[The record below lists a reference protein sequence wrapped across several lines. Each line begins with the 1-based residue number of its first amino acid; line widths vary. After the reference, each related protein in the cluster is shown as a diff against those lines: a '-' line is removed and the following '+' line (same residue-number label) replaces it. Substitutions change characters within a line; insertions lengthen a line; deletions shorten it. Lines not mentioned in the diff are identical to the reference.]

1 MNMMIT
7 EEIETNVAAVDS
19 TAACAVQAPTYLT
32 APHTVKLPGGV
43 WNLWRW
49 AGLRGTGFSF
59 SHVLKLAAPECA
71 AAADL
76 LLEVDEEIRLR
87 KEDALDA
94 VRVALD
100 ALKENGQW
108 EDAERRNPLLKAM
121 RDLNKGS
128 APAASKF
135 ANFPEVVPAVE
146 ALRAALSRRE
156 HVASLFRKGFEEASA
171 QGSRAIYE
179 AAQMRRF
186 QEAVIW
192 QNRGAFRSAIVPLLR
207 KEPTGGARN
216 SKQRQHEELVATYLQ
231 RYCLKND
238 TIGFFGPVGWARLG
252 EGSEAITARPGPD
265 IVTDRTVYFEVW
277 GIDAFVEK
285 LNKNKAIRPWIAPRR
300 LPYLHVEGN
309 YLLLP
314 MARPMRLSP
323 AQAAAL
329 KACDGKRLAH
339 EIVATLLRDFPKEI
353 KSEAQGY
360 AMLDFFDSRKSIM
373 WSLMVPTGLN
383 PEKYCRQLIERIGD
397 ERLRSE
403 ALAELDE
410 LERSRDAV
418 ARAAGNPEELEQ
430 ALAEIDETFTRIT
443 AASSTRAAGKM
454 YAARTLVYEDCR
466 RDIEVEIGP
475 SVLEVLGPPLSLMLT
490 STRWYTYQV
499 AVAYRKIFREV
510 YEELARQSGSRVV
523 DAATFW
529 YRVSPI
535 IYAKETVG
543 SKILPDFQ
551 RRWEEIFNIPEG
563 VSRVH
568 YTTEELRERVDSE
581 FAAPSAGWST
591 GRYQSPDVMISAPS
605 VEAIR
610 DGDFELVMGELH
622 LGTNTLRGSLFV
634 AQHPHQEE
642 IFEAARR
649 DLGEDSIR
657 VAPPKNWPG
666 WTARTTPTLFP
677 PQNHRLMVT
686 HDSCCEAESR
696 ALPIGALVV
705 EEEGGEL
712 YVRTRDGRTRFVG
725 IEAFADAFS
734 GQSVNYFKPLR
745 PRKHRPRITVDR
757 LVIARESWAFSP
769 AEFTFAY
776 EKDDAERFL
785 AARRWAAEQ
794 NMPRFVFVKSPVEVK
809 PFYVDFDSPIYADI
823 FAKVVRRTKDSEHAE
838 ELITISEMHPVH
850 EQSWLP
856 DAEGQRFTSELRIV
870 AVDPAYDNA
879 PSCPS

>member
-1 MNMMIT
+1 M
-7 EEIETNVAAVDS
+7 NVAEEMETPS
-19 TAACAVQAPTYLT
+19 AAAAAAT
-32 APHTVKLPGGV
+32 APAESAPPHLVKLPGGV

-49 AGLRGTGFSF
+49 AGLRGTGFAS

-76 LLEVDEEIRLR
+76 LAEAEEEMRLR
-87 KEDALDA
+87 KEEALDA
-94 VRVALD
+94 VRGALD
-100 ALKENGQW
+100 ALKEGGQW
-108 EDAERRNPLLKAM
+108 EDAERRNPLLKAL

-128 APAASKF
+128 APAATKF
-135 ANFPEVVPAVE
+135 ANSPEVVPAVE
-146 ALRAALSRRE
+146 AFRVASSRRQD
-156 HVASLFRKGFEEASA
+156 VAAMFRHGFEEASA
-171 QGSRAIYE
+171 QSSRAIYE
-179 AAQMRRF
+179 VAQMRRF

-192 QNRGAFRSAIVPLLR
+192 QNRGAFRSALVPLLR
-207 KEPTGGARN
+207 KEPTAGARN

-252 EGSEAITARPGPD
+252 AGGEALTARPGPS
-265 IVTDRTVYFEVW
+265 ILAERTVYFEVW
-277 GIDAFVEK
+277 GIDAFIEK
-285 LNKNKAIRPWIAPRR
+285 LNQNKALRPWIAPRR
-300 LPYLHVEGN
+300 LPYLHVEGTS
-309 YLLLP
+309 LLLP
-314 MARPMRLSP
+314 MGRPMRLTP

-329 KACDGKRLAH
+329 KACDGRQTAR
-339 EIVATLLRDFPKEI
+339 EIVAGLMRDFPNEI
-353 KSEAQGY
+353 RTETQGY
-360 AMLDFFDSRKSIM
+360 GLLEFFDNRKTIL
-373 WSLMVPTGLN
+373 WSLLVPTGLN

-397 ERLRSE
+397 EQLRRE
-403 ALAELDE
+403 ALDGLDE
-410 LERSRDAV
+410 LERGREAV
-418 ARAAGNPEELEQ
+418 ARAAGNPEELER
-430 ALAEIDETFTRIT
+430 ALAGLDETFTDIT

-466 RDIEVEIGP
+466 RDIEVEVGP
-475 SVLEVLGPPLSLMLT
+475 QILEELGPPLSLLLT

-499 AVAYRKIFREV
+499 AEAYRKVFREV
-510 YEELARQSGSRVV
+510 YEELARQTGSRVV

-543 SKILPDFQ
+543 LKILPEFQ
-551 RRWEEIFNIPEG
+551 RRWEEILNLPEG
-563 VSRVH
+563 QSRVH
-568 YTTEELRERVDSE
+568 YTTEELRGRVESA
-581 FAAPSAGWST
+581 FAAPGSGWST
-591 GRYQSPDVMISAPS
+591 GRYHSPDVMIAAPS
-605 VEAIR
+605 AEAIR
-610 DGDFELVMGELH
+610 GGDFELVMGELH

-634 AQHPHQEE
+634 AQHPHQKE
-642 IFEAARR
+642 IFEAARH

-677 PQNHRLMVT
+677 PQNYRLMVT
-686 HDSCCEAESR
+686 HDSCCESESR
-696 ALPIGALVV
+696 ALPIGSLVV

-712 YVRTRDGRTRFVG
+712 YVRTRDGQARFVG

-745 PRKHRPRITVDR
+745 PRKHRPRITVDK

-794 NMPRFVFVKSPVEVK
+794 SMPRFVFVKSPVEVK
-809 PFYVDFDSPIYADI
+809 PFYVDCDSPIYVDI

-838 ELITISEMHPVH
+838 SLITISEMHPVH

-856 DAEGQRFTSELRIV
+856 DAEGQRFTSEFRIV
-870 AVDPAYDNA
+870 AVDPVYGTP
-879 PSCPS
+879 PSTSS

>member
-1 MNMMIT
+1 MNMSLT
-7 EEIETNVAAVDS
+7 EVIDTNVVAADS
-19 TAACAVQAPTYLT
+19 TAACAVEAAEPL
-32 APHTVKLPGGV
+32 TVKLPGGV

-49 AGLRGTGFSF
+49 AGLRGTGFAF

-76 LLEVDEEIRLR
+76 LLEVDEEIGRR
-87 KEDALDA
+87 KEGALDA
-94 VRVALD
+94 VRGALD
-100 ALKENGQW
+100 ALKESGQW
-108 EDAERRNPLLKAM
+108 EDAERRNPLLKAL

-135 ANFPEVVPAVE
+135 ANSPEVVPAVE
-146 ALRAALSRRE
+146 AYREARARRE
-156 HVASLFRKGFEEASA
+156 HAVAMFRKAFEEAAA
-171 QGSRAIYE
+171 QSSRAIYE
-179 AAQMRRF
+179 AAQMPRF

-192 QNRGAFRSAIVPLLR
+192 QNRAAFHSAVVPLLR

-252 EGSEAITARPGPD
+252 EGSEAIAARPGD
-265 IVTDRTVYFEVW
+265 AIVTDRTVYFEVW
-277 GIDAFVEK
+277 GIDAFIEK

-309 YLLLP
+309 FLLLP

-329 KACDGKRLAH
+329 KACDGKRLSH
-339 EIVATLLRDFPKEI
+339 EIVAALMRDFPNEI

-360 AMLDFFDSRKSIM
+360 ALLDTFDKRKSIL

-397 ERLRSE
+397 ERLRDE

-410 LERSRDAV
+410 LERGRAAV
-418 ARAAGNPEELEQ
+418 ARAAGNPEALDR
-430 ALAEIDETFTRIT
+430 ALAEIDETFTGIT

-466 RDIEVEIGP
+466 RDIEVDIGP
-475 SVLEVLGPPLSLMLT
+475 QLLEELGPPLSLMLT

-499 AVAYRKIFREV
+499 AETYRKIFREV
-510 YEELARQSGSRVV
+510 YEELARQTGSRVV
-523 DAATFW
+523 DAAAFW
-529 YRVSPI
+529 YRVSPVV
-535 IYAKETVG
+535 YAKETVG
-543 SKILPDFQ
+543 QKLQPEFQ
-551 RRWEEIFNIPEG
+551 RRWEEILDIPEG

-568 YTTEELRERVDSE
+568 YTSEELRERVESA
-581 FAAPSAGWST
+581 FAAPYAGWPT

-610 DGDFELVMGELH
+610 DGNFELVMGELH

-634 AQHPHQEE
+634 AQHPRQEE
-642 IFEAARR
+642 IFEAARQ

-666 WTARTTPTLFP
+666 WTARTTPTLYP
-677 PQNHRLMVT
+677 PQNYRLMVT

-696 ALPIGALVV
+696 ALPIGSLVI
-705 EEEGGEL
+705 EEQGGEL
-712 YVRTRDGRTRFVG
+712 YVRTRDGQARFVG
-725 IEAFADAFS
+725 VEAFADAFS
-734 GQSVNYFKPLR
+734 GQSVNHFKPLR
-745 PRKHRPRITVDR
+745 ARRHRPRVTVDR
-757 LVIARESWAFSP
+757 MVIARESWAFSP
-769 AEFTFAY
+769 DEFGFAY
-776 EKDDAERFL
+776 EKDDAERFV

-794 NMPRFVFVKSPVEVK
+794 KMPRFVFVKSPVEVK
-809 PFYVDFDSPIYADI
+809 PFYVDFDSPVYVDI
-823 FAKVVRRTKDSEHAE
+823 FAKVVRRTKDSEEHADS
-838 ELITISEMHPVH
+838 LIAVSEMHPVH

-856 DAEGQRFTSELRIV
+856 DAEGQRFTSELRII
-870 AVDPAYDNA
+870 AVDPAYNGQK
-879 PSCPS
+879 